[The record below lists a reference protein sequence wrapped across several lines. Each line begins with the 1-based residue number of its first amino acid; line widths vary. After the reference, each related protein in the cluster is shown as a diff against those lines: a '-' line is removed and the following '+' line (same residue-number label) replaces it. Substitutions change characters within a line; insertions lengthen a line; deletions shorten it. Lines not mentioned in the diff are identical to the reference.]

1 MPGPGTKI
9 PGSITI
15 SVDVPEVVQPNIHNK
30 GKKMRKI
37 MIGMAAVISMF
48 AGSSV
53 LAQETLL
60 EHVVAACETDL
71 QNYCSQVT
79 PGNGRLLHCMA
90 AHEDKISGQCEYAFY
105 QAATL
110 LEQLSVAIN
119 YVAQECKTDIQNHCS
134 DVEMGDGKILAC
146 LAEQEADVSESCK
159 KAVADTVGE

>member
-1 MPGPGTKI
+1 MTGMMA
-9 PGSITI
+9 TI
-15 SVDVPEVVQPNIHNK
+15 ALF
-30 GKKMRKI
+30 
-37 MIGMAAVISMF
+37 AA
-48 AGSSV
+48 SST

-60 EHVVAACETDL
+60 EHVVTACEADL

-119 YVAQECKTDIQNHCS
+119 YLAQECKTEIQTHCS
-134 DVEMGDGKILAC
+134 DVELGDGKILAC
-146 LAEQEADVSESCK
+146 LAEHEEEVGEACK

>member
-1 MPGPGTKI
+1 M
-9 PGSITI
+9 
-15 SVDVPEVVQPNIHNK
+15 
-30 GKKMRKI
+30 KKTL
-37 MIGMAAVISMF
+37 IGMAAVAALF
-48 AGSSV
+48 AGSSA

-60 EHVVAACETDL
+60 EHVVTACETDL

-119 YVAQECKTDIQNHCS
+119 YLAQECKTDIQTHCS
-134 DVEMGDGKILAC
+134 DVEVGDGKILAC
-146 LAEQEADVSESCK
+146 LAEHDAEVSESCK
-159 KAVADTVGE
+159 KAVSDTVSE